1 MNQIDWKQR
10 IPFWL
15 TMATVLGI
23 LASTAAYNILIAVAF
38 SALLFSGEKLQLP
51 PIRLP
56 LALFM
61 LGTLISVLLSDDP
74 WSGRPAIRKFYLFL
88 ILLLVT
94 STFRKLNEVRWLII
108 GLCGM
113 MALSAL
119 DGFAQFYRKIG
130 EAQALHR
137 GFYEYYTRER
147 ITGFTSH
154 WMTFGGEEMMV
165 ILIGAAL
172 VFFAPKDRVK
182 PWIAAAVGLL
192 VASLMVGYTRSIWLG
207 TAVGGIYLIWM
218 WKRWWVL
225 ALPVLAALTLV
236 LNPFDLG
243 ERVRSI
249 FAPHGDTD
257 SNQFRYV
264 CRRTGW
270 EMIKAHPFFGLGPEQ
285 VKAQFDKYVP
295 ADIPRPLPTG
305 WYGHLHNIYYHYAAE
320 RGIPTM
326 LALMWFLGRM
336 LYDFWRGL
344 VRLPKEASLAR
355 AVLFGAIAVV
365 VSMLAEG
372 YYENNFGDGEPL
384 ALFLAIASC
393 GYLALRESAPTPVIT
408 RTYSPGPID
417 SAAALS

>member
-1 MNQIDWKQR
+1 MQPIDWKQR

-38 SALLFSGEKLQLP
+38 AALLFSGVKLQFP

-61 LGTLISVLLSDDP
+61 LGTVLSVALSNDP

-94 STFRKLNEVRWLII
+94 STFRKLSEVRWLII
-108 GLCGM
+108 GLCAVM
-113 MALSAL
+113 TLSAL
-119 DGFAQFYRKIG
+119 DSFAQFYRKIG

-154 WMTFGGEEMMV
+154 WMTLGGEEMMV
-165 ILIGAAL
+165 ILMGAAL
-172 VFFAPKDRVK
+172 VFFGGKDRLK
-182 PWIAAAVGLL
+182 PWIVAALGL
-192 VASLMVGYTRSIWLG
+192 VIASLIAGSTRSIWLG
-207 TAVGGIYLIWM
+207 TAIGGVYLIWM

-225 ALPVLAALTLV
+225 ALPVLAALILV
-236 LNPFDLG
+236 LNPFELG
-243 ERVRSI
+243 ERIRSI
-249 FAPHGDTD
+249 YAPHGDTD
-257 SNQFRYV
+257 SNEFRSV

-295 ADIPRPLPTG
+295 ADIPRPLPSG

-326 LALMWFLGRM
+326 LALMWFLGQM

-344 VRLPKEASLAR
+344 TRLPKEASLAR
-355 AVLFGAIAVV
+355 AVLFGSIAVV

-384 ALFLAIASC
+384 SLFLAIASC
-393 GYLALRESAPTPVIT
+393 GYLALRESVGQLNHAGTI
-408 RTYSPGPID
+408 SE
-417 SAAALS
+417 

>member
-1 MNQIDWKQR
+1 MNHIDWKQR
-10 IPFWL
+10 VPFWL
-15 TMATVLGI
+15 TFAAVLAI
-23 LASTAAYNILIAVAF
+23 LASTAVYNILIAVAF
-38 SALLFSGEKLQLP
+38 AALLFSGEKLKMP

-61 LGTLISVLLSDDP
+61 AGTAISMALSDDP

-94 STFRKLNEVRWLII
+94 STFRKLSEVRWLII
-108 GLCGM
+108 GLCAVM
-113 MALSAL
+113 TLSAL
-119 DGFAQFYRKIG
+119 DSFAQFFQKQS

-137 GFYEYYTRER
+137 NFYEYYTRER

-154 WMTFGGEEMMV
+154 WMTLGGEEMMV
-165 ILIGAAL
+165 ILMGAAM
-172 VFFAPKDRVK
+172 VFFGAAKDRAK
-182 PWIAAAVGLL
+182 LWISAGIGTVIL
-192 VASLMVGYTRSIWLG
+192 SLMVGYTRSIWLG
-207 TAVGGIYLIWM
+207 TAIGGVYLIWM

-225 ALPVLAALTLV
+225 ALPVLGALILV
-236 LNPFDLG
+236 LNPLDLG
-243 ERVRSI
+243 ERIRSI

-270 EMIKAHPFFGLGPEQ
+270 EMIKAHPLFGLGPEQ

-295 ADIPRPLPTG
+295 ADIPRPLPSG

-326 LALMWFLGRM
+326 LALMWLLGKM

-344 VRLPKEASLAR
+344 RRLPREASLAR
-355 AVLFGAIAVV
+355 AVLFGAIAVIL
-365 VSMLAEG
+365 SMLSEG

-393 GYLALRESAPTPVIT
+393 GYLALREGVGEAAP
-408 RTYSPGPID
+408 SPGTTPQGQ
-417 SAAALS
+417 